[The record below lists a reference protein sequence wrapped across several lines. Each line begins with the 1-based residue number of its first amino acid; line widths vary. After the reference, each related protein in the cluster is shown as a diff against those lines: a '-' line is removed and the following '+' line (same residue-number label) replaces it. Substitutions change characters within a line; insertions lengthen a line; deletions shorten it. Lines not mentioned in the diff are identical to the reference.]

1 MITPNSGKLQHHLGL
16 LGNDKD
22 RTNEELHSVDYLVNR
37 SVLWLCL
44 FSASVLIFSVVSIFN
59 STQISTCSVFS
70 SSTSAVLEAEY
81 MPS

>member
-16 LGNDKD
+16 LGNDKN
-22 RTNEELHSVDYLVNR
+22 RTGEELYGVDYLVNR

-44 FSASVLIFSVVSIFN
+44 FPASVLISSVVSIFN

-70 SSTSAVLEAEY
+70 SSTSAVLEAGY
-81 MPS
+81 MPF